1 MSTQDR
7 KLPSLVATMAPVAV
21 AASLLGAAC
30 LSCFVA
36 GTLVSTP
43 DGPRPIESLRV
54 GDLVWSYALAEGR
67 PVARPLIAIHTAL
80 VREARRV
87 ALDDGQVIRGVT
99 PEHPVFSPT
108 TRLYFP
114 VSRLR
119 EGDSVATYREGAEHA
134 LATVASV
141 VATEVP
147 TPTIQV
153 FNLSVGGEDQNYFA
167 DGVLVHNKSPECT
180 AETCFSSDSAAPDSS
195 VPDSTSPDSSAP
207 DSASPDSSA
216 PDSATPDSSAPDSAT
231 PDSSAPDSGAE
242 GGATCGAS
250 AMGQAVSIFPSGSS
264 LVGGTLTYEGCS
276 GSFTLG
282 ATPAWN
288 LTVAAVPS
296 FFRLQVPGFHTSY
309 SAEMNPIVFSV
320 PAPIPLQAVGAAQLA
335 GYDATK
341 AHVVV
346 SIGAASGACQKS
358 GNTVSLPG
366 HPEAVV
372 TYVNSDGTDSASTS
386 TQQNGLAWIRGI
398 TPGAPVKPAFVSGVA
413 GCTPNLAFSTGNVK
427 LAADS
432 VSVLNVEMKP

>member
-1 MSTQDR
+1 MTAR
-7 KLPSLVATMAPVAV
+7 KQNRELSIVATAAPVAV
-21 AASLLGAAC
+21 VASLLGAAC

-67 PVARPLIAIHTAL
+67 PIARPLIAIHHAL

-87 ALDDGQVIRGVT
+87 ELDDGRVIQGVT
-99 PEHPVFSPT
+99 PEHPVFSPKT
-108 TRLYFP
+108 GLYLP
-114 VSRLR
+114 VSRLS
-119 EGDSVATYREGAEHA
+119 EGDTVATYRDGDEHA
-134 LATVASV
+134 LATVARV

-153 FNLSVGGEDQNYFA
+153 FNLSVGGDDQNYFA

-180 AETCFSSDSAAPDSS
+180 VDTCTSRDSAAPDSS
-195 VPDSTSPDSSAP
+195 APDSASPDSSAP

-216 PDSATPDSSAPDSAT
+216 PDSASL
-231 PDSSAPDSGAE
+231 DSSAPDSGPE
-242 GGATCGAS
+242 GGASCGAA
-250 AMGQAVSIFPSGSS
+250 AMGQAVSIFPSGGS
-264 LVGGTLTYEGCS
+264 LAGGTLTYEGCS

-288 LTVAAVPS
+288 LMVAAVPS
-296 FFRLQVPGFHTSY
+296 FFRLQVPGFRTSY

-320 PAPIPLQAVGAAQLA
+320 PAPIPLQAVGSAQLA
-335 GYDATK
+335 GYDVTK

-346 SIGAASGACQKS
+346 SIGSASGACEKS

-386 TQQNGLAWIRGI
+386 TQQNGLVWIRGI

-413 GCTPNLAFSTGNVK
+413 GCAPNLAFSTGNVK